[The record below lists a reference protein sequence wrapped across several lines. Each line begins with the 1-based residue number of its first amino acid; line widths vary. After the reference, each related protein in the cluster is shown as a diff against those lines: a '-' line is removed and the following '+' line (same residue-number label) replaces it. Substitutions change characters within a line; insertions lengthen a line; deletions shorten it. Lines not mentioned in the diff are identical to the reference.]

1 MGTHPIFESDFDCLT
16 EMEKR
21 TVLPKVLTTY
31 DEECLKL
38 YSLCHYA
45 GIMIDPSLFK
55 NIVDLLKA
63 DVHPDAI
70 LKVLQDSSE
79 RSPYGV
85 PDNQAKIERH
95 VAKRQQREE
104 EKNQTFSSSNE
115 RYPTE
120 NRPVRSTSHN
130 RRSVSR
136 SRRVQDNR
144 FDSHAQ

>member
-1 MGTHPIFESDFDCLT
+1 MPRFFKMWYFYWDFWNNSLWFQNPYSTSAFSICFLSAKTGTQLCQFWLLWLEPIWKIWLLAYSFEVLLVICLNSLYGFLVIKLWKKKKNHMAFLIFS

-63 DVHPDAI
+63 
-70 LKVLQDSSE
+70 
-79 RSPYGV
+79 G
-85 PDNQAKIERH
+85 
-95 VAKRQQREE
+95 
-104 EKNQTFSSSNE
+104 
-115 RYPTE
+115 
-120 NRPVRSTSHN
+120 
-130 RRSVSR
+130 
-136 SRRVQDNR
+136 
-144 FDSHAQ
+144 